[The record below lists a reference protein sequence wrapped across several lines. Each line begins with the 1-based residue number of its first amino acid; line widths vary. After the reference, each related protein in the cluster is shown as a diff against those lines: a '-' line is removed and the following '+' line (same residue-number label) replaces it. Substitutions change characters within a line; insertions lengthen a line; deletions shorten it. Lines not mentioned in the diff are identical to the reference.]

1 MRCCSALECS
11 GLRGGKQCGSGS
23 QGPGRG
29 GKRVRP
35 PEHFFFSLHQPLPP
49 SVPRQLL
56 LWLGRRVTSSS
67 LEEQSYVQGTGCL
80 HPRVVSIPGSTMS
93 HREAGHGGLT
103 RTLLM
108 DGQHPQV
115 KKGLALAR
123 NQRPPELVTCRAVG
137 KSLLLSGPLLSS
149 LN

>member
-1 MRCCSALECS
+1 
-11 GLRGGKQCGSGS
+11 
-23 QGPGRG
+23 
-29 GKRVRP
+29 
-35 PEHFFFSLHQPLPP
+35 
-49 SVPRQLL
+49 
-56 LWLGRRVTSSS
+56 
-67 LEEQSYVQGTGCL
+67 
-80 HPRVVSIPGSTMS
+80 MS